1 MKLILPQ
8 TCCGCIKLRA
18 GVIIISTLFLIYGL
32 YYTFFGSL
40 AIANNPSDGISYI
53 YTIIFGSIS
62 LGTIYGLVVTWC
74 SNTSR
79 NLKIYSVIVN
89 IIVTILI
96 AKYLAEIIY
105 IIVNRQSY
113 LDDCITSWVNKSS
126 DPKDLCVN
134 SYNITL
140 VTEIIGDLIE
150 TIILIYFAMVIAS
163 YAVSR
168 KEKEMSK
175 SENNGNG
182 ENRPE
187 NNENNSSDKEYVKK
201 IDP

>member
-1 MKLILPQ
+1 
-8 TCCGCIKLRA
+8 
-18 GVIIISTLFLIYGL
+18 
-32 YYTFFGSL
+32 
-40 AIANNPSDGISYI
+40 
-53 YTIIFGSIS
+53 
-62 LGTIYGLVVTWC
+62 
-74 SNTSR
+74 NTSR

-168 KEKEMSK
+168 KEKEMRK

-187 NNENNSSDKEYVKK
+187 NNENNTEGPLNKILETVQKCIAKLHDSNIPRLDTTLRIQSRTDKKMG
-201 IDP
+201 IDERFGLRFT